1 MGCIRLRK
9 PVAHLW
15 YFRNTPNILSV
26 LLNISAGQ
34 TDELLHFDSYTPSS
48 AGVMNY
54 FLHGGTEWYIDE
66 WEAIHTGL
74 GHMPQRS
81 SFELGMGE
89 ISKDELDIEAV
100 WNIDA
105 WTHGCLLYTSDAADE

>member
-1 MGCIRLRK
+1 MGSIQLRK

-48 AGVMNY
+48 PAVMNY
-54 FLHGGTEWYIDE
+54 FLHGGTELYIDN
-66 WEAIHTGL
+66 WEAIHFYL
-74 GHMPQRS
+74 GQTPAGKQS
-81 SFELGMGE
+81 AFLDPLEGSAAKG
-89 ISKDELDIEAV
+89 SDIEAV
-100 WNIDA
+100 WNTDA
-105 WTHGCLLYTSDAADE
+105 